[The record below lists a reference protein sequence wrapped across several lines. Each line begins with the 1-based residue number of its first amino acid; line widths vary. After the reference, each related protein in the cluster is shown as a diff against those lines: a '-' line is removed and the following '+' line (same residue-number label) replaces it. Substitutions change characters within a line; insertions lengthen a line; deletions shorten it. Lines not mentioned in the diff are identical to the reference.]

1 MSFQA
6 YKTAA
11 QRAEPPRDLEYR
23 LFGEVTRALLAASEV
38 PATDFQTRIKALDWN
53 RRMWGALANDCAHD
67 GNGLPQQLRANIIS
81 LSLWVGRHT
90 SAVMRREEEF
100 APLIELNRTIMQG
113 LAPAG
118 SALAEAG

>member
-1 MSFQA
+1 MSLQA

-11 QRAEPPRDLEYR
+11 QQAESPRELEYR
-23 LFGEVTRALLAASEV
+23 LFGEVTRALMAAAEIPPS
-38 PATDFQTRIKALDWN
+38 DFRGRMPALDLN
-53 RRMWGALANDCAHD
+53 RRMWGALASDCARD
-67 GNGLPQQLRANIIS
+67 DNRLPPQLRANIIS

-100 APLIELNRTIMQG
+100 EPLIEVNRTLMQG

-118 SALAEAG
+118 AAAA